1 MVTDYKSESLE
12 NYVQQAHTAV
22 MRRKLVHLAKESKGV
37 LCLYAED
44 LDMLMIVL
52 EACCQSCWSLCSMP
66 GRILC
71 LMAYFIL

>member
-44 LDMLMIVL
+44 LDILMIVL
-52 EACCQSCWSLCSMP
+52 EAGCQLS
-66 GRILC
+66 
-71 LMAYFIL
+71 